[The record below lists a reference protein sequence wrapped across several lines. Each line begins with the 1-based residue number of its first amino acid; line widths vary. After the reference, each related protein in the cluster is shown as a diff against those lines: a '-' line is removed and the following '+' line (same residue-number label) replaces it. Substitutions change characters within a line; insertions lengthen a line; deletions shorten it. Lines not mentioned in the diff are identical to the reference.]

1 MNFNTFRFLPN
12 LHKRPDVHALF
23 VERHNV
29 VRTIHIYEDFFIV
42 ELVVFVAHHV
52 IHKGLFRSAKVTTQ
66 DHKLAF
72 VFQVSLIT
80 AWFTSCFV
88 TPLQLEVTL
97 V

>member
-1 MNFNTFRFLPN
+1 
-12 LHKRPDVHALF
+12 
-23 VERHNV
+23 
-29 VRTIHIYEDFFIV
+29 
-42 ELVVFVAHHV
+42 VVFVAHHV

-72 VFQVSLIT
+72 VFQVSLIS